1 MSYFI
6 VWSKIRM
13 SRNLLFHYGLKVRR
27 VFSILFIFILIVIW
41 FAALLFVLDILLH
54 FLILWIHLG
63 NLSKVTSFGT
73 RCFFSFSCAL
83 IFIPSVV
90 EKVDRAWVERGN
102 MRCRFWEA
110 FYLMIFLWTKF
121 IWLWITWI
129 SFILIT

>member
-13 SRNLLFHYGLKVRR
+13 SRNLLFHNGLKVRR
-27 VFSILFIFILIVIW
+27 VFSILFIFILIIIW

-54 FLILWIHLG
+54 FLIFWIHLG
-63 NLSKVTSFGT
+63 NLSKVTSFRT
-73 RCFFSFSCAL
+73 RCFFSFSRTI

-90 EKVDRAWVERGN
+90 EKVDRAWIERRD
-102 MRCRFWEA
+102 MRCWFWEA

-121 IWLWITWI
+121 IWFWITWI